1 MKIQQPWEAKS
12 IFKIILKK
20 LKIKGGE
27 KERKGKGKKG
37 WRRPGEGR
45 EEQEVKSG
53 YGRSQIAGDAAKG
66 KLAFV
71 GRKER
76 GIIRAEVV

>member
-45 EEQEVKSG
+45 EEE
-53 YGRSQIAGDAAKG
+53 
-66 KLAFV
+66 
-71 GRKER
+71 
-76 GIIRAEVV
+76 